1 MWYKFSKLRWVW
13 DITDGIEYTYAYVNA
28 DNKEKAIIKVNSCSN
43 IRRRYIKMMTGIVSI
58 CIILACTF
66 ILMCV
71 AFLMLRNEMMDSDDD
86 GDEKTY

>member
-1 MWYKFSKLRWVW
+1 
-13 DITDGIEYTYAYVNA
+13 
-28 DNKEKAIIKVNSCSN
+28 
-43 IRRRYIKMMTGIVSI
+43 MTGIVSI

-86 GDEKTY
+86 GDEKTYWNDSRGTINDLIKTQVSLDETIH